1 MNFKAKDIFE
11 KRLNTVEKL
20 QDIEDVDMVEYEK
33 LALLDS
39 IAYSLAVIA
48 DHLTGAEQ
56 EDPDTMNNEFNTVE
70 PDEK

>member
-1 MNFKAKDIFE
+1 MNFKAKKYFE
-11 KRLNTVEKL
+11 KRLETVERL
-20 QDIEDVDMVEYEK
+20 QDIEDVDMVEYEM

-56 EDPDTMNNEFNTVE
+56 EDLDGQ
-70 PDEK
+70 D